1 MPNLNIFAPSR
12 LLFLLAVLLAPVGGW
27 ANRQAPANQQPL
39 EKRVRKFDEQH
50 AGRRH
55 AAFFPKKIAKR
66 ILEKR
71 LKQTGSQNTDKKL
84 SKLARAALYLF
95 IGGLLVSLLA
105 SATGLVLIG
114 YLATGAFL
122 ATVVLCVM
130 VLLDDEQN
138 KISRNLAK
146 ALLIVYG
153 SILVLGLALFI
164 ALLAA
169 FAG

>member
-1 MPNLNIFAPSR
+1 MLNRDFSVPSR

-27 ANRQAPANQQPL
+27 ANLPAPANQQPL
-39 EKRVRKFDEQH
+39 EKRVRKFDEQN

-55 AAFFPKKIAKR
+55 AAFLPKKMAKR

-95 IGGLLVSLLA
+95 VGGLVVSLLA

-114 YLATGAFL
+114 YLASAAFL

-153 SILVLGLALFI
+153 AM
-164 ALLAA
+164 LL
-169 FAG
+169 